1 VNIDTFPN
9 VPVTND
15 HCRSIHT
22 HPRLD
27 TTRRY
32 TADIMFK
39 ASRVLA
45 MQPTRMM
52 MMRPTQQMF
61 MRASPQLVMRETL
74 RMRSPTPVLSPEER
88 CV

>member
-1 VNIDTFPN
+1 
-9 VPVTND
+9 
-15 HCRSIHT
+15 
-22 HPRLD
+22 
-27 TTRRY
+27 
-32 TADIMFK
+32 MFK

-74 RMRSPTPVLSPEER
+74 RMRSPTPVLVLEKR
-88 CV
+88 GV